1 MITTHGAPAPV
12 VAHPCD
18 VTAVTGSPSRL
29 HHEHCGSKRK
39 ASGKVREV
47 GHHRRKASGKVR
59 EVGHH
64 RASGRHWGGGNEPR
78 QRHSSAARVARCSP
92 VAGGGPYSSGEE
104 RGK

>member
-29 HHEHCGSKRK
+29 HHEHCG
-39 ASGKVREV
+39 GK
-47 GHHRRKASGKVR
+47 RKASGKVR